1 MSLIN
6 AGVFEA
12 GVLIKAGSRLN
23 AGSQNINAVVRVP
36 VSINTKWR
44 FLEAFGFVSY
54 ASMGAWHAA
63 VTKWLKKRRGFE
75 VRVLINI
82 RTRFIT
88 KYKETIALMRPF
100 III

>member
-23 AGSQNINAVVRVP
+23 AGSQNINARGLLEIHSCQRP

-63 VTKWLKKRRGFE
+63 VTKWLKNAGVSRSVF
-75 VRVLINI
+75 
-82 RTRFIT
+82 
-88 KYKETIALMRPF
+88 
-100 III
+100 